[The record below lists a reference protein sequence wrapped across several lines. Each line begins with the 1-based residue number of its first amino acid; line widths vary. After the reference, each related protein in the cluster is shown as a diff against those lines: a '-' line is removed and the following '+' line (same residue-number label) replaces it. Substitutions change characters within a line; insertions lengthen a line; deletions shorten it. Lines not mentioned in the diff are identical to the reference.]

1 MSPNPKKIDPRFS
14 PPRGGTKG
22 PRSSRQVPP
31 TGRSPGSSRSSGRGK
46 RITAKDLAPYDLG
59 TLRELE
65 EKSVNRFEALQ
76 TIYQLAGRPRKRIL
90 FVFTIILLAVFV
102 LFVLMLRRSSEI
114 IETNFQNAG
123 LTEDLHDAEKSLAI
137 EEDRLLATL
146 DLNKIKKEAIEIYG
160 MRLPSEAQRMMIRFP
175 KSDRTLVLTNPD
187 MAQEQTGGKSQ
198 NLINYP
204 SILNYFK
211 GFARPLPQTLDP
223 GNLGAPYPKEE
234 PKLAEASSAAA
245 SEAAQSEASA
255 PETETSEAIAQNEAT
270 ELEAPLEAESS
281 EATEVAPGVETREE
295 TSEATE
301 TTDETEGDEDAGQ

>member
-1 MSPNPKKIDPRFS
+1 MAPNPQKIDPRSSKAQRLNPRSSS
-14 PPRGGTKG
+14 PQGTSRG
-22 PRSSRQVPP
+22 PRSSRQ
-31 TGRSPGSSRSSGRGK
+31 TPGSSRGQGTSKREK

-76 TIYQLAGRPRKRIL
+76 AIYQLAGRPRKRIL

-102 LFVLMLRRSSEI
+102 LFVLMLRRSSQI

-137 EEDRLLATL
+137 EEDRLLAAL
-146 DLNKIKKEAIEIYG
+146 DLNKIKKEAIEVYG

-223 GNLGAPYPKEE
+223 GNLGAPYPKEG
-234 PKLAEASSAAA
+234 PKQAE
-245 SEAAQSEASA
+245 
-255 PETETSEAIAQNEAT
+255 ET
-270 ELEAPLEAESS
+270 
-281 EATEVAPGVETREE
+281 VETAKNIE
-295 TSEATE
+295 T
-301 TTDETEGDEDAGQ
+301 TEGDEDAGQ

>member
-1 MSPNPKKIDPRFS
+1 MS
-14 PPRGGTKG
+14 
-22 PRSSRQVPP
+22 
-31 TGRSPGSSRSSGRGK
+31 GSSRGQGPSKRGK

-76 TIYQLAGRPRKRIL
+76 AIYQLAGRPRKRIL

-102 LFVLMLRRSSEI
+102 LFVLMLRRSSQI

-123 LTEDLHDAEKSLAI
+123 LTEELHDAEKSLAI
-137 EEDRLLATL
+137 EEDRLLAAL
-146 DLNKIKKEAIEIYG
+146 DLNKIKKEAIEVYG

-223 GNLGAPYPKEE
+223 GNLGAPYPKEG
-234 PKLAEASSAAA
+234 PKQTEK
-245 SEAAQSEASA
+245 SEHSKESEGSENTDTSEAS
-255 PETETSEAIAQNEAT
+255 ETGEADDKIDTTDTTDTA
-270 ELEAPLEAESS
+270 
-281 EATEVAPGVETREE
+281 
-295 TSEATE
+295 EATE
-301 TTDETEGDEDAGQ
+301 TAEMTEPMETAENIETTEGDEDAGQ

>member
-1 MSPNPKKIDPRFS
+1 MAPNPKKIDPRS
-14 PPRGGTKG
+14 THPQGETRG
-22 PRSSRQVPP
+22 PRSSPNVPA
-31 TGRSPGSSRSSGRGK
+31 TGRSKATGGRGK

-76 TIYQLAGRPRKRIL
+76 AIYQLAGRPRKRIL
-90 FVFTIILLAVFV
+90 FVFTIILLAVFI
-102 LFVLMLRRSSEI
+102 LFVMMLRRSSEI
-114 IETNFQNAG
+114 IETNFQNAA
-123 LTEDLHDAEKSLAI
+123 LTEELHDAEKSLAI
-137 EEDRLLATL
+137 EEDRLLAAL

-223 GNLGAPYPKEE
+223 GNLGAPYPKEG
-234 PKLAEASSAAA
+234 PKLSEETDRSSNAETTEEDLSSNAETTEEED
-245 SEAAQSEASA
+245 SSHSLETTEETGSSSNLE
-255 PETETSEAIAQNEAT
+255 PTDETEVTA
-270 ELEAPLEAESS
+270 LDESS
-281 EATEVAPGVETREE
+281 ETEEIAET
-295 TSEATE
+295 A
-301 TTDETEGDEDAGQ
+301 EGDEDAGQ